1 MDELLIETRNQACI
15 VDDAPDSCVVQVAR
29 LATMWDQNLKT
40 RLDAA
45 NAQIQAL
52 SASNVALEEEL
63 AATAEQFSKEKERIV
78 TNYQRLY
85 KKFQEIRSR
94 NSSVCYSS
102 SPLSVDTS
110 WFHGWL
116 HYSLHCCCP
125 LG

>member
-1 MDELLIETRNQACI
+1 
-15 VDDAPDSCVVQVAR
+15 
-29 LATMWDQNLKT
+29 MWDQSLKT

-52 SASNVALEEEL
+52 SASNIALEEEL

-94 NSSVCYSS
+94 NSAVCYFP
-102 SPLSVDTS
+102 SPLCMDAF

-116 HYSLHCCCP
+116 HYSLLCCP